1 VNLLVYEVTTKHSFT
16 ELANW
21 YNATEHGEMGIADK
35 FLENVVKF
43 QIFGDCTR
51 TLKLLAPRY

>member
-1 VNLLVYEVTTKHSFT
+1 VNLLVYIVTAEHIFT

-21 YNATEHGEMGIADK
+21 YNERESGEMGVSDK

-51 TLKLLAPRY
+51 TLRLFARGR